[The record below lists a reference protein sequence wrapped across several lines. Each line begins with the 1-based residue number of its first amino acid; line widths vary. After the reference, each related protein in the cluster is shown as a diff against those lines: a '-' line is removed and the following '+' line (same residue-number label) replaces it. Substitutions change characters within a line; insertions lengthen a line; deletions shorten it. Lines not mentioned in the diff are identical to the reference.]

1 MKTLGDTTLEVVRT
15 IAELRQHTSRWRIAG
30 QTIGLIPTMG
40 ALHNGHLS
48 LIKLAQGKCDRVI
61 ATIFVNPRQFLPNE
75 DFDEYPR
82 NEESDIQKLIEM
94 GVDLLFAPKAPE
106 MYQPDASTTVVIS
119 KLTDCLCATSRPGFF
134 DGVGTVV
141 TKLLI
146 QALPDLAIFG
156 EKDYQ
161 QLLVIKRLTRD
172 LDIPVE
178 IIGAPTI
185 RGADGL
191 AVSSRN
197 VFLSQTNRETA
208 SKVFEILK
216 KTATAIAQGNDV
228 LVACEEARSEL
239 ILAGFSEID
248 YFEARHS
255 ETLELIQNFE
265 NNGRLFAAA
274 WLGSTRLIDN
284 LEIKKYT
291 D

>member
-1 MKTLGDTTLEVVRT
+1 LEVVRT

-161 QLLVIKRLTRD
+161 QLLVIKRLARD

-185 RGADGL
+185 READGL

-208 SKVFEILK
+208 SRVFELLK

-265 NNGRLFAAA
+265 NSGRLFAAV
-274 WLGSTRLIDN
+274 WLGPTRLIDN
-284 LEIKKYT
+284 LEIIEYK

>member
-1 MKTLGDTTLEVVRT
+1 MEVVRT

-172 LDIPVE
+172 LDIPAE
-178 IIGAPTI
+178 IVGAPTI
-185 RGADGL
+185 READGL

-197 VFLSQTNRETA
+197 VFLSKANRETA

-216 KTATAIAQGNDV
+216 KTATAIALGNDV
-228 LVACEEARSEL
+228 SVACEEARSEL
-239 ILAGFSEID
+239 ILAGFSKID

-265 NNGRLFAAA
+265 NNGRLFAAV

-284 LEIKKYT
+284 LEIKEYT

>member
-1 MKTLGDTTLEVVRT
+1 MEVLRT

-82 NEESDIQKLIEM
+82 NEESDIQKLIGM

-185 RGADGL
+185 READGL

-216 KTATAIAQGNDV
+216 KTATAIALGNDV

-239 ILAGFSEID
+239 MLAGFSEID

-265 NNGRLFAAA
+265 NNGRLFAAV

-284 LEIKKYT
+284 LEIKEYT

>member
-1 MKTLGDTTLEVVRT
+1 MEVVRT

-185 RGADGL
+185 READGL

-216 KTATAIAQGNDV
+216 KTATAIALGNDV

-239 ILAGFSEID
+239 MLAGFSEID

-255 ETLELIQNFE
+255 ETLELIQSFE
-265 NNGRLFAAA
+265 NSGRLFAAV

-284 LEIKKYT
+284 LEIKEYK

>member
-1 MKTLGDTTLEVVRT
+1 MEVVRT

-94 GVDLLFAPKAPE
+94 GVDLLFAPKASE

-185 RGADGL
+185 READGL

-197 VFLSQTNRETA
+197 VYLSQTNRETA

-216 KTATAIAQGNDV
+216 KTATAIALRNDV
-228 LVACEEARSEL
+228 LAACKEARKEL
-239 ILAGFSEID
+239 ILAGLSEID

-265 NNGRLFAAA
+265 NNGRLFAAV

-284 LEIKKYT
+284 LEIKEYT

>member
-1 MKTLGDTTLEVVRT
+1 MHK
-15 IAELRQHTSRWRIAG
+15 
-30 QTIGLIPTMG
+30 
-40 ALHNGHLS
+40 
-48 LIKLAQGKCDRVI
+48 KCDRVI

-75 DFDEYPR
+75 DFEEYPR

-94 GVDLLFAPKAPE
+94 GVDLLFAPKASE
-106 MYQPDASTTVVIS
+106 MYQPGRIHHSRHF

-185 RGADGL
+185 READGL

-216 KTATAIAQGNDV
+216 NRNSYRSRNDV
-228 LVACEEARSEL
+228 LARLQRSPQR
-239 ILAGFSEID
+239 INTRWFSEID

-265 NNGRLFAAA
+265 NNGRLFAAV
-274 WLGSTRLIDN
+274 WLRVNSPYR
-284 LEIKKYT
+284 
-291 D
+291 

>member
-1 MKTLGDTTLEVVRT
+1 MEVVRT

-185 RGADGL
+185 READGL

-216 KTATAIAQGNDV
+216 KTATAIALGNDV
-228 LVACEEARSEL
+228 LVTCEEAHSEL
-239 ILAGFSEID
+239 MLAGFSEID

-255 ETLELIQNFE
+255 ETLELIQSFE
-265 NNGRLFAAA
+265 NSGRLFAAV

-284 LEIKKYT
+284 LEIKEYK

>member
-1 MKTLGDTTLEVVRT
+1 MEVVRT

-185 RGADGL
+185 READGL

-265 NNGRLFAAA
+265 NSGRLFAAV

-284 LEIKKYT
+284 LEIKEYK

>member
-1 MKTLGDTTLEVVRT
+1 MEVVRT

-75 DFDEYPR
+75 DFEEYPR

-185 RGADGL
+185 READGL

-216 KTATAIAQGNDV
+216 KTATAIALGNDV
-228 LVACEEARSEL
+228 LAACKEAHTEL

-265 NNGRLFAAA
+265 NNGRLFAAV

-284 LEIKKYT
+284 LEIKEYT

>member
-1 MKTLGDTTLEVVRT
+1 MEVVRT

-48 LIKLAQGKCDRVI
+48 LIKLAQEKCDRVI

-94 GVDLLFAPKAPE
+94 DVDLLFAPKASE

-172 LDIPVE
+172 LDIPAE

-185 RGADGL
+185 READGL

-197 VFLSQTNRETA
+197 VFLSKANRETA

-216 KTATAIAQGNDV
+216 KTATAIALGNDV

-239 ILAGFSEID
+239 TLAGFSEID

-265 NNGRLFAAA
+265 NNSRLFAAV
-274 WLGSTRLIDN
+274 WLGPTRLIDN
-284 LEIKKYT
+284 LEIKEYK

>member
-1 MKTLGDTTLEVVRT
+1 MEVVRT
-15 IAELRQHTSRWRIAG
+15 IADLRQHTSRWRIAG
-30 QTIGLIPTMG
+30 QKIGLIPTMG

-48 LIKLAQGKCDRVI
+48 LIKLAQEKCDRVI

-75 DFDEYPR
+75 DFEEYPR
-82 NEESDIQKLIEM
+82 NEESDIEKLIAM
-94 GVDLLFAPKAPE
+94 GVDLLFAPKASE

-146 QALPDLAIFG
+146 QALPDIAIFG

-161 QLLVIKRLTRD
+161 QLLVIKRLARD
-172 LDIPVE
+172 LDIPAE

-185 RGADGL
+185 READGL

-197 VFLSQTNRETA
+197 VFLSQTNREIA
-208 SKVFEILK
+208 SNISKILK
-216 KTATAIAQGNDV
+216 KTATTIAKGNDV
-228 LVACEEARSEL
+228 PVACVQARSEL

-248 YFEARHS
+248 YLEARHS

-265 NNGRLFAAA
+265 NSGRLFVAA

-284 LEIKKYT
+284 LEIKEYK

>member
-1 MKTLGDTTLEVVRT
+1 LEVVRT

-40 ALHNGHLS
+40 ALHKGHLS

-94 GVDLLFAPKAPE
+94 GVDLLFAPKVSE
-106 MYQPDASTTVVIS
+106 MYRPDASTTVVIS

-185 RGADGL
+185 READGL

-197 VFLSQTNRETA
+197 VYLSQTNRETA

-216 KTATAIAQGNDV
+216 KTATAIALRNDV
-228 LVACEEARSEL
+228 LAACKEARKEL
-239 ILAGFSEID
+239 ILAGLSEID

-265 NNGRLFAAA
+265 NNGRLFAAV

-284 LEIKKYT
+284 LEIKEYT

>member
-1 MKTLGDTTLEVVRT
+1 MEVVRT

-30 QTIGLIPTMG
+30 QKIGLIPTMG

-48 LIKLAQGKCDRVI
+48 LVKLAQEKCDRVI

-75 DFDEYPR
+75 DFEEYPR
-82 NEESDIQKLIEM
+82 NEESDIEKLIAI
-94 GVDLLFAPKAPE
+94 GVDLLFAPKASE

-134 DGVGTVV
+134 DGVGTIV

-146 QALPDLAIFG
+146 QALPDIAIFG

-161 QLLVIKRLTRD
+161 QLLVIKRLTSD
-172 LDIPVE
+172 LDIPAE

-185 RGADGL
+185 READGL

-197 VFLSQTNRETA
+197 VFLSQTNREIA
-208 SKVFEILK
+208 SNISKILK
-216 KTATAIAQGNDV
+216 ETATTIAQGNDV
-228 LVACEEARSEL
+228 LVACVEARNEL

-265 NNGRLFAAA
+265 NNGRLFVAV

-284 LEIKKYT
+284 LEIKEYK

>member
-1 MKTLGDTTLEVVRT
+1 
-15 IAELRQHTSRWRIAG
+15 
-30 QTIGLIPTMG
+30 MG

-185 RGADGL
+185 READGL

-265 NNGRLFAAA
+265 NNGRLFAAV
-274 WLGSTRLIDN
+274 WLGPTRLIDN
-284 LEIKKYT
+284 LEIKEYK

>member
-1 MKTLGDTTLEVVRT
+1 MEVVRT

-30 QTIGLIPTMG
+30 QSIGLIPTMG

-106 MYQPDASTTVVIS
+106 MYQPDASTTVIIS

-172 LDIPVE
+172 LDIPTE

-185 RGADGL
+185 READGL

-197 VFLSQTNRETA
+197 VFLSKANRETA

-216 KTATAIAQGNDV
+216 KTATAIALGNDV
-228 LVACEEARSEL
+228 LVTCEEARSEL
-239 ILAGFSEID
+239 MLAGFSEID

-255 ETLELIQNFE
+255 ETLELIQRFE
-265 NNGRLFAAA
+265 NSGRLFAAV

-284 LEIKKYT
+284 LEIKEYK

>member
-1 MKTLGDTTLEVVRT
+1 MEVLRT

-178 IIGAPTI
+178 IMGAPTI
-185 RGADGL
+185 READGL

-216 KTATAIAQGNDV
+216 KTATAIALGNDV
-228 LVACEEARSEL
+228 LVACEEARSKL
-239 ILAGFSEID
+239 MLAGFSEID

-265 NNGRLFAAA
+265 NNGRLFAAV

-284 LEIKKYT
+284 LEIKEYT

>member
-1 MKTLGDTTLEVVRT
+1 MEVLRT
-15 IAELRQHTSRWRIAG
+15 IAELRQHTSRWHVEG
-30 QTIGLIPTMG
+30 QTIGLVPTMG
-40 ALHNGHLS
+40 ALHDGHLS
-48 LIKLAQGKCDRVI
+48 LIKIAQQKCNRVI
-61 ATIFVNPRQFLPNE
+61 ATIFVNPRQFLPDE
-75 DFDEYPR
+75 DFEEYPR
-82 NEESDIQKLIEM
+82 DEDRDIKKLVEM
-94 GVDLLFAPKAPE
+94 GVDLLFAPNASE

-146 QALPDLAIFG
+146 QALPDIAIFG

-161 QLLVIKRLTRD
+161 QLLIIKRLARD
-172 LDIPVE
+172 LDIPAQ

-185 RGADGL
+185 READGL

-197 VFLSQTNRETA
+197 VYLSQNNRETA
-208 SKVFEILK
+208 SNVFKILK
-216 KTATAIAQGNDV
+216 KTATTIALGNDI

-239 ILAGFSEID
+239 IFAGFSRID

-255 ETLELIQNFE
+255 KTLELIEKFE
-265 NNGRLFAAA
+265 TSGRLFAAV

-284 LEIKKYT
+284 LEIKDYT

>member
-1 MKTLGDTTLEVVRT
+1 MEVVRT

-172 LDIPVE
+172 LDIPAK

-185 RGADGL
+185 READGL

-239 ILAGFSEID
+239 MLAGFSEID

-255 ETLELIQNFE
+255 ETLELIQSFE
-265 NNGRLFAAA
+265 NSGRLFAAV

-284 LEIKKYT
+284 LEIKEYK

>member
-1 MKTLGDTTLEVVRT
+1 MEVVRT

-61 ATIFVNPRQFLPNE
+61 TTIFVNPRQFLPNE

-82 NEESDIQKLIEM
+82 NEESDIRKLIGM

-119 KLTDCLCATSRPGFF
+119 KLTECLCATSRPGFF

-161 QLLVIKRLTRD
+161 QLLIIKRLTRD
-172 LDIPVE
+172 LDIPAE

-185 RGADGL
+185 READGL

-197 VFLSQTNRETA
+197 VFLSKASRETA

-216 KTATAIAQGNDV
+216 KTATAIALGNDV

-239 ILAGFSEID
+239 MLAGFSEID

-255 ETLELIQNFE
+255 ETLELIQSFE
-265 NNGRLFAAA
+265 NSGRLFAAV

-284 LEIKKYT
+284 LEIKEYK

>member
-1 MKTLGDTTLEVVRT
+1 MEVVRT

-172 LDIPVE
+172 LDIPAE

-185 RGADGL
+185 READGL

-197 VFLSQTNRETA
+197 VFLSKANRETA

-239 ILAGFSEID
+239 MLSGFSEID

-265 NNGRLFAAA
+265 KNGRLFAAV

-284 LEIKKYT
+284 LEIKEYT

>member
-1 MKTLGDTTLEVVRT
+1 MEVVRT

-146 QALPDLAIFG
+146 QALPNLAIFG

-172 LDIPVE
+172 LDIPAE
-178 IIGAPTI
+178 IVGAPTI
-185 RGADGL
+185 READGL

-197 VFLSQTNRETA
+197 VFLSKANRETA

-216 KTATAIAQGNDV
+216 KTATAIALGNDV
-228 LVACEEARSEL
+228 SIACEEARSEL
-239 ILAGFSEID
+239 MLAGFSEID

-255 ETLELIQNFE
+255 ETLELIQSFE
-265 NNGRLFAAA
+265 NSGRLFAAV

-284 LEIKKYT
+284 LEIKEYR

>member
-1 MKTLGDTTLEVVRT
+1 MEVVRT

-40 ALHNGHLS
+40 ALHKGHLS

-94 GVDLLFAPKAPE
+94 GVDLLFAPKVSE
-106 MYQPDASTTVVIS
+106 MYRPDASTTVVIS

-185 RGADGL
+185 READGL

-216 KTATAIAQGNDV
+216 KTATAIALRNDV
-228 LVACEEARSEL
+228 LAACKEARKEL
-239 ILAGFSEID
+239 ILAGLSEID

-265 NNGRLFAAA
+265 NNGRLFAAV

-284 LEIKKYT
+284 LEIKEYT

>member
-1 MKTLGDTTLEVVRT
+1 MEVVRT
-15 IAELRQHTSRWRIAG
+15 IAELRQHTSRWRIGG
-30 QTIGLIPTMG
+30 QTIGLVPTMG

-61 ATIFVNPRQFLPNE
+61 TTIFVNPRQFLPNE

-185 RGADGL
+185 READGL

-197 VFLSQTNRETA
+197 VFLSKTNREIA
-208 SKVFEILK
+208 SNIFKILK
-216 KTATAIAQGNDV
+216 KTATTIAQGNDV
-228 LVACEEARSEL
+228 PVACEEARSEL
-239 ILAGFSEID
+239 ILAGLSGVD
-248 YFEARHS
+248 YFEARNS
-255 ETLELIQNFE
+255 KTLELIQNFE
-265 NNGRLFAAA
+265 NSGRLFAAV

-284 LEIKKYT
+284 LEIKEYK

>member
-1 MKTLGDTTLEVVRT
+1 MEVVRT

-61 ATIFVNPRQFLPNE
+61 TTIFVNPRQFLPNE

-82 NEESDIQKLIEM
+82 NEESDIQKLIGM
-94 GVDLLFAPKAPE
+94 GVDLLFAPEALE

-119 KLTDCLCATSRPGFF
+119 KLTECLCATSRPGFF

-161 QLLVIKRLTRD
+161 QLLIIKRLTRD
-172 LDIPVE
+172 LDIPAE

-185 RGADGL
+185 REANGL

-197 VFLSQTNRETA
+197 VFLSKASRETA

-216 KTATAIAQGNDV
+216 KTATAIALGNDV

-239 ILAGFSEID
+239 MLAGFSEID

-255 ETLELIQNFE
+255 ETLELIQSFE
-265 NNGRLFAAA
+265 NSGRLFAAV
-274 WLGSTRLIDN
+274 WLESTRLIDN
-284 LEIKKYT
+284 LEIKEYK

>member
-1 MKTLGDTTLEVVRT
+1 MEVVRT

-172 LDIPVE
+172 LDIPVD

-185 RGADGL
+185 READGL

-216 KTATAIAQGNDV
+216 KTATAIALGNDV
-228 LVACEEARSEL
+228 LAACKEARKEL
-239 ILAGFSEID
+239 ILAGLSEID

-265 NNGRLFAAA
+265 NNGRLFAAV

-284 LEIKKYT
+284 LEIKEYT

>member
-1 MKTLGDTTLEVVRT
+1 MEVIRT

-172 LDIPVE
+172 LDIPAE
-178 IIGAPTI
+178 IVGAPTI
-185 RGADGL
+185 READGL

-208 SKVFEILK
+208 SRVFELLK

-239 ILAGFSEID
+239 MLAGFSEID

-255 ETLELIQNFE
+255 ETLELIQSFE
-265 NNGRLFAAA
+265 NSGRLFAAV

-284 LEIKKYT
+284 LEIKEYK

>member
-1 MKTLGDTTLEVVRT
+1 MEVVRT

-185 RGADGL
+185 READGL

-197 VFLSQTNRETA
+197 VFLSQTNREIA
-208 SKVFEILK
+208 SNIFKILK
-216 KTATAIAQGNDV
+216 KTATTIAQGKEV
-228 LVACEEARSEL
+228 PVACEEARSEL
-239 ILAGFSEID
+239 ILAGLSGVD
-248 YFEARHS
+248 YFEARNS
-255 ETLELIQNFE
+255 KTLELIQNFE
-265 NNGRLFAAA
+265 NSGRLFAAV

-284 LEIKKYT
+284 LEIKEYK

>member
-1 MKTLGDTTLEVVRT
+1 MEVVRT

-172 LDIPVE
+172 LDIPAE

-185 RGADGL
+185 READGL

-197 VFLSQTNRETA
+197 VFLSKANRETA

-216 KTATAIAQGNDV
+216 KTATAIALGNDV

-239 ILAGFSEID
+239 MLAGFSEID

-255 ETLELIQNFE
+255 ETLELIQSFE
-265 NNGRLFAAA
+265 NSGRLFVAV

-284 LEIKKYT
+284 LEINEYK

>member
-1 MKTLGDTTLEVVRT
+1 M
-15 IAELRQHTSRWRIAG
+15 
-30 QTIGLIPTMG
+30 
-40 ALHNGHLS
+40 
-48 LIKLAQGKCDRVI
+48 
-61 ATIFVNPRQFLPNE
+61 
-75 DFDEYPR
+75 
-82 NEESDIQKLIEM
+82 
-94 GVDLLFAPKAPE
+94 
-106 MYQPDASTTVVIS
+106 DASTTVVIS

-172 LDIPVE
+172 LDIPAE

-197 VFLSQTNRETA
+197 VFLSNADRETA
-208 SKVFEILK
+208 SKVFEIL

-228 LVACEEARSEL
+228 LVACKEARTEL

-255 ETLELIQNFE
+255 ENLELIQNFE
-265 NNGRLFAAA
+265 KSGRLFAAV
-274 WLGSTRLIDN
+274 WLGSTRLIDD
-284 LEIKKYT
+284 LEIKEYT

>member
-1 MKTLGDTTLEVVRT
+1 LEVVRT

-30 QTIGLIPTMG
+30 QKIGLIPTMG

-48 LIKLAQGKCDRVI
+48 LVKLAQEKCDRVI

-75 DFDEYPR
+75 DFEEYPR
-82 NEESDIQKLIEM
+82 NEGSDIEKLIAM
-94 GVDLLFAPKAPE
+94 GVDLLFAPKASE

-134 DGVGTVV
+134 DGVGTIV

-146 QALPDLAIFG
+146 QALPDIAIFG

-161 QLLVIKRLTRD
+161 QLLVIKRLTSD
-172 LDIPVE
+172 LDIPAE

-185 RGADGL
+185 READGL

-197 VFLSQTNRETA
+197 VFLSQTNREIA
-208 SKVFEILK
+208 SNISKILK
-216 KTATAIAQGNDV
+216 ETATTIAQGNDV
-228 LVACEEARSEL
+228 LVACVEARNEL

-265 NNGRLFAAA
+265 NNGRLFVAV

-284 LEIKKYT
+284 LEIKEYK

>member
-1 MKTLGDTTLEVVRT
+1 MEVVRT

-185 RGADGL
+185 READGL

-216 KTATAIAQGNDV
+216 KTATAIALGNDV
-228 LVACEEARSEL
+228 LVACEEARSKL
-239 ILAGFSEID
+239 MLAGFSEID

-265 NNGRLFAAA
+265 NNGRLFAAV

-284 LEIKKYT
+284 LEIKEYT